1 MIATMEVRHLRYFVA
16 VAEELNFGRA
26 AARLHVAQPGLSQQ
40 IKNLE
45 SELGLRLFDRD
56 KRRVRLTEAGA
67 LLLAEAYAV
76 LGRFD
81 ECLETMRRARAG
93 SSSAAIRIGLVS
105 EFSRSWGSELVA
117 EVGRRHPRYVL
128 AVEATPSASQI
139 RAIDAGELDLGVVR
153 SLPSASRLPRRLLDT
168 EPLGAC
174 LPAGHALARG
184 PQVQPAD
191 LSGQP
196 LLWMPRSAN
205 PEMYDQV
212 LATLSAAGLNAESV
226 RSGGSASASFALVAA
241 GYGWTLACA
250 SDVTEAAEQSKLAWR
265 PLAGVSL
272 TAETWAVW
280 PAGAPPE
287 VADVLDVLTEI
298 VPPSRR
304 SGLQ

>member
-1 MIATMEVRHLRYFVA
+1 MEIRHLRYFVA

-45 SELGLRLFDRD
+45 GELGLRLFDRD
-56 KRRVRLTEAGA
+56 KRQVRLTEAGA
-67 LLLAEAYAV
+67 VLLAEAYAV
-76 LGRFD
+76 LRRFD

-93 SSSAAIRIGLVS
+93 SGPATIRIGLIS

-117 EVGRRHPRYVL
+117 EVGQRYPHYVL
-128 AVEATPSASQI
+128 AVEATPSAAQI
-139 RAIDAGELDLGVVR
+139 RAIDAGDLDLGIVR
-153 SLPSASRLPRRLLDT
+153 SVPSASRLPRRLLDA

-174 LPAGHALARG
+174 LPAGHHLTRD
-184 PQVQPAD
+184 VHVRPAD

-212 LATLSAAGLNAESV
+212 LATLAAAGLRAESV
-226 RSGGSASASFALVAA
+226 QSGGSASASFALVAA

-250 SDVTEAAEQSKLAWR
+250 SDVADNAEQFAVTWR

-272 TAETWAVW
+272 IAETWAVW
-280 PAGAPPE
+280 SAAAPPA
-287 VADVLDVLTEI
+287 VAEILGVLTDI
-298 VPPSRR
+298 VPR
-304 SGLQ
+304 S

>member
-1 MIATMEVRHLRYFVA
+1 MEVRHLRYFVA

-45 SELGLRLFDRD
+45 SELGVRLLDRD
-56 KRRVRLTEAGA
+56 KRRVSLTEAGT

-81 ECLETMRRARAG
+81 ECLETMRRARTG
-93 SSSAAIRIGLVS
+93 EGSAAIRIGLVS

-117 EVGRRHPRYVL
+117 EVGRRHPHYVL

-153 SLPSASRLPRRLLDT
+153 SVPSASSLPRRLLDG

-174 LPAGHALARG
+174 LPAGHALARDA
-184 PQVQPAD
+184 QVRPAD

-212 LATLSAAGLNAESV
+212 LATLAAAGLSAEPV

-250 SDVTEAAEQSKLAWR
+250 SDVAEAAEQGKLIWR
-265 PLAGVSL
+265 TLAGVSL

-280 PAGAPPE
+280 RPAAPAA

-304 SGLQ
+304 AGLQ

>member
-1 MIATMEVRHLRYFVA
+1 MEVRHLRYFVA

-45 SELGLRLFDRD
+45 GELGLRLFDRD
-56 KRRVRLTEAGA
+56 KRRVSLTDAGA

-81 ECLETMRRARAG
+81 ECVETMRRARAG
-93 SSSAAIRIGLVS
+93 SGSATIRVGLVG

-117 EVGRRHPRYVL
+117 EVGRRHPQYAL
-128 AVEATPSASQI
+128 AVEATPSAAQI

-153 SLPSASRLPRRLLDT
+153 SLPSASRLPRRLLDA

-174 LPAGHALARG
+174 LAASHPLARD
-184 PQVQPAD
+184 PHVRPAD

-196 LLWMPRSAN
+196 LLWMPRSSN
-205 PEMYDQV
+205 PEMYDRV
-212 LATLSAAGLNAESV
+212 LATLAAAGLSAESV

-241 GYGWTLACA
+241 GYGWTLACT
-250 SDVTEAAEQSKLAWR
+250 SDLADAAEQGKLTWR

-280 PAGAPPE
+280 PASARAA

-304 SGLQ
+304 ASLQ

>member
-1 MIATMEVRHLRYFVA
+1 MEVRHLRYFVA

-45 SELGLRLFDRD
+45 SELGLRLFDRN
-56 KRRVRLTEAGA
+56 KRRVSLTEAGA
-67 LLLAEAYAV
+67 LLLAEAYGV

-81 ECLETMRRARAG
+81 ECLETMRRARTG

-105 EFSRSWGSELVA
+105 EFSRSWGSALVA
-117 EVGRRHPRYVL
+117 EVGRRHPQYVL
-128 AVEATPSASQI
+128 WVEATPSAAQI

-153 SLPSASRLPRRLLDT
+153 SVPSASTLPRRLLDA

-174 LPAGHALARG
+174 LAADHPLARNAHVR
-184 PQVQPAD
+184 PSE

-205 PEMYDQV
+205 PEMYDRV
-212 LATLSAAGLNAESV
+212 LAMLAAAGLSAESV

-250 SDVTEAAEQSKLAWR
+250 SDVAEAAGQSAVTWR

-280 PAGAPPE
+280 SSAAPAA

-304 SGLQ
+304 ANLQ

>member
-1 MIATMEVRHLRYFVA
+1 MEVRHLRYFVA

-26 AARLHVAQPGLSQQ
+26 AARLRVAQPGLSQQ

-45 SELGLRLFDRD
+45 AELGLRLFDRD
-56 KRRVRLTEAGA
+56 KRRVSLTQAGA

-117 EVGRRHPRYVL
+117 AVGRRHPHYVL
-128 AVEATPSASQI
+128 AVEATPSAAQV

-153 SLPSASRLPRRLLDT
+153 SIPSASRLPRRLLDT
-168 EPLGAC
+168 EALGAC
-174 LPAGHALARG
+174 LPASHPLARDAH
-184 PQVQPAD
+184 VRPAD

-205 PEMYDQV
+205 PEMYDRV
-212 LATLSAAGLNAESV
+212 LATLAAAGLSTESV

-241 GYGWTLACA
+241 GYGWSLACA
-250 SDVTEAAEQSKLAWR
+250 SDVAEAAERAKLAWR
-265 PLAGVSL
+265 PLAGLSL
-272 TAETWAVW
+272 TAQTWAVW
-280 PAGAPPE
+280 PAAGAAA
-287 VADVLDVLTEI
+287 VADVVEVLAEI

>member
-56 KRRVRLTEAGA
+56 TRRVSLTEAGA

-93 SSSAAIRIGLVS
+93 SSSVAIRIGLVS

-174 LPAGHALARG
+174 LPAGHALARD

-205 PEMYDQV
+205 PEMYDQM

-241 GYGWTLACA
+241 GYGWTLACP
-250 SDVTEAAEQSKLAWR
+250 SDVTEAGEQSKLVWR

-280 PAGAPPE
+280 PTGAAPE
-287 VADVLDVLTEI
+287 VAVVLDVLTEI